1 METRVYIFA
10 GFLDSG
16 KTSFIN
22 DTLTNPDFYSNED
35 TLLISFEE
43 GEISYNEDALKQS
56 NTSLVTL
63 NHENFTTYDLEHLEL
78 EYRPT
83 QIIIEANGMMD
94 LNKFVKETVPKNWN
108 VVQVLTTFD
117 TTTFTMYLNNMR
129 SLVYGQVVFSDLV
142 IFNRYNKNIKKS
154 MLRNNIKA
162 INSNVQI
169 VYELTD
175 GTIDTMNSEDDLPF
189 DINKDYLEIK
199 DHDFGIFC
207 MDAMEHPQK
216 YNNKTIKLK
225 GKFIGLD
232 RIVENGFVLGR
243 QAMVCCEEDTSLIG
257 LICISELA
265 KKLIPDEWVVVEG
278 KIKVDYDPEYNMEV
292 PILSVD
298 KLNVVPPLDN
308 PYVTFD

>member
-1 METRVYIFA
+1 MDIRIYIFT

-22 DTLTNPDFYSNED
+22 DTLMNPDFYSNED

-43 GEISYNEDALKQS
+43 GEVAYDETYLEKS

-63 NHENFTTYDLEHLEL
+63 DYENFTTYDLEHLEL

-83 QIIIEANGMMD
+83 QIMIEANGMMD
-94 LNKFVKETVPKNWN
+94 LNIFVKETIPKNWH
-108 VVQVLTTFD
+108 VVQVLTTID
-117 TTTFTMYLNNMR
+117 TTTFPMYLNNMR

-142 IFNRYNKNIKKS
+142 IFNRYNANIKKS

-169 VYELTD
+169 IYEFPN
-175 GTIDTMNSEDDLPF
+175 GTIDTMNPEEELPF
-189 DINKDYLEIK
+189 DINKDYLEIQ

-207 MDAMEHPQK
+207 MDAMDHPNK
-216 YNNKTIKLK
+216 YVDKTIKIK
-225 GKFIGLD
+225 GKFVGLD
-232 RIVENGFVLGR
+232 RLMENGFILGR

-257 LICISELA
+257 IICISPLA

-278 KIKVDYDPEYNMEV
+278 KISINYDPEYQMEI
-292 PILSVD
+292 PILIVNQ
-298 KLNVVPPLDN
+298 LMVVPPLEN
-308 PYVTFD
+308 QYVTFD